1 MRAAIVSH
9 TYVEDQNRGKL
20 EALARKGVHLAA
32 FVPSVWQEG
41 ALGKRWTV
49 THESI
54 GNLEIVPVPVRR
66 TLETPAA
73 ALWDLGELKDRLA
86 RREIDVV
93 QVEEEP
99 WSLAARSALRAAR
112 RHGVTS
118 AIFTWQNLAGR
129 PRWPYSILARKT
141 LQLADGWIAGNE
153 AGKRLLA
160 RVSESRPLVILPQLG
175 VSLPDAFSRPAD
187 KAGRLRIAFVGRL
200 VEEKGVADLIE
211 AAAGLRS
218 GWSLAVVGDGPA
230 RRKLEDQT
238 RHLGVEDRV
247 SFRGSVPHAE
257 VASLWPSI
265 DVLVLPSR
273 TTPHWAEQFGHVL
286 VEAMAHG
293 VTVIGSSSGAI
304 PDVIGDAGVVVP
316 EGDQVALREALEQLA
331 TDRKKLREFA
341 QRGTERVR
349 QLYTD
354 DAIAERTL
362 AFWKTLRETAAVN
375 DDRGGRHA

>member
-1 MRAAIVSH
+1 MRVAIVSH

-20 EALARKGVHLAA
+20 EALARKGVHLAV

-73 ALWDLGELKDRLA
+73 ALWDLGELKERLA
-86 RREIDVV
+86 RREIDVL

-99 WSLAARSALRAAR
+99 WSLVARSALRAAR

-129 PRWPYSILARKT
+129 PRWPLSILARQT

-160 RVSESRPLVILPQLG
+160 LVSQSRPVVVLPQLG
-175 VSLPDAFSRPAD
+175 VGLPDTFRPAD
-187 KAGRLRIAFVGRL
+187 EAGRLRIAFVGRL
-200 VEEKGVADLIE
+200 VEEKGVGDLIE
-211 AAAGLRS
+211 AVAGLRC

-230 RRKLEDQT
+230 RRELEDQT
-238 RHLGVEDRV
+238 RHLGAADRV

-273 TTPHWAEQFGHVL
+273 TTSHWAEQFGHVL

-293 VTVIGSSSGAI
+293 VTVLGSSSGAI
-304 PDVIGDAGVVVP
+304 PEVIGDAGVVVP
-316 EGDQVALREALEQLA
+316 EGDEVALREALEQLG
-331 TDRKKLREFA
+331 TNRKNLRELA
-341 QRGTERVR
+341 ARGRNRVR

-354 DAIAERTL
+354 DAIAERTI
-362 AFWKTLRETAAVN
+362 AFWKSLKCPES
-375 DDRGGRHA
+375 